1 MFEVEAAEKGLD
13 FEVSFDENLPDAL
26 EGDPFRLRQILMNLL
41 VNAIKYTDSGKVLF
55 RCKLKKNYKK
65 KVQLRFDVED
75 TGIGIAPDEIDNIFN
90 VFEQGKINQT
100 GRSSGA
106 GLGLGI
112 CQKLVQLLK
121 GEITVK
127 SKLQHGSTFM
137 VELPFAKTDAEK
149 LQRDERKFSI
159 DDRNLEGKRILL
171 ADDDDHNLLLAQMIL
186 RNWGTTLQI
195 AKDGSEALD
204 LLAQEAF
211 DVLLLDI
218 HMPEKNGVDVVRT
231 VRSGKEQPNYN
242 TPALAVTANALQ
254 SDLARYLKAGF
265 DDYLI
270 KPYKEADLYN
280 KLCNAIGIE
289 SVMIQNQNEHIA
301 LQTTEGDVTV
311 EKFDIS
317 ELEQTANGDQEFIRM
332 MIRNFADNAN
342 ALLMRLTAALD
353 AKDYDGI
360 GEAAHKSLS
369 SFRFF
374 KLRNIV
380 GLLEELEET
389 ALRTRRFNRI
399 PAMVGDLRASVQHL
413 IKEIEEQYLQ
423 SQNNQKAE

>member
-1 MFEVEAAEKGLD
+1 
-13 FEVSFDENLPDAL
+13 
-26 EGDPFRLRQILMNLL
+26 
-41 VNAIKYTDSGKVLF
+41 
-55 RCKLKKNYKK
+55 
-65 KVQLRFDVED
+65 
-75 TGIGIAPDEIDNIFN
+75 
-90 VFEQGKINQT
+90 
-100 GRSSGA
+100 
-106 GLGLGI
+106 
-112 CQKLVQLLK
+112 
-121 GEITVK
+121 
-127 SKLQHGSTFM
+127 
-137 VELPFAKTDAEK
+137 
-149 LQRDERKFSI
+149 
-159 DDRNLEGKRILL
+159 
-171 ADDDDHNLLLAQMIL
+171 
-186 RNWGTTLQI
+186 
-195 AKDGSEALD
+195 
-204 LLAQEAF
+204 
-211 DVLLLDI
+211 
-218 HMPEKNGVDVVRT
+218 
-231 VRSGKEQPNYN
+231 
-242 TPALAVTANALQ
+242 
-254 SDLARYLKAGF
+254 
-265 DDYLI
+265 
-270 KPYKEADLYN
+270 
-280 KLCNAIGIE
+280 
-289 SVMIQNQNEHIA
+289 MIQNQNEHIA